1 MSIEA
6 MVWALKKAPVSEPM
20 EALILVGLADHAG
33 DDGTD
38 AYPSQ
43 ALLAKYGRC
52 SPSTVKR
59 RLASL
64 ESAGLIQRGD
74 QQKVAHLPPNRRP
87 IVWDLNL
94 HVVTCAGQHAEDVIE
109 HPEEILG
116 GQPDPPVTTDT
127 PDTPNFGGSQ
137 VTGGSLGESWGVT
150 QDTLGGHGWTTNRPL
165 TSLKPSFEDSAPA
178 KPAKA
183 VAAHVIPADFHLTPE
198 RALWVRENAPAIVNA
213 KRETD
218 RFIDYFRGEGGKK
231 KNWETTW
238 RNWMRKEQTDAER
251 RGWKPPTPNQQS
263 HVPTGYAMFNR

>member
-6 MVWALKKAPVSEPM
+6 MVWALKKAPVSEPV

-38 AYPSQ
+38 AFPSQ

-64 ESAGLIQRGD
+64 EGAGLIVRGD
-74 QQKVAHLPPNRRP
+74 QQKVDHLPVNRRP
-87 IVWDLNL
+87 IVWDLSL
-94 HVVTCAGQHAEDVIE
+94 HIVVTNATHGEDIIE

-116 GQPDPPVTTDT
+116 GHADSPVTTDT
-127 PDTPNFGGSQ
+127 PNLGGSDGFGGSPG
-137 VTGGSLGESWGVT
+137 TSWGVT
-150 QDTLGGHGWTTNRPL
+150 QDTLGGHGWPTNRPL
-165 TSLKPSFEDSAPA
+165 TSLKPSISSDPPSKASKAPA
-178 KPAKA
+178 AHAIPDDFALTEDRSAWAKE
-183 VAAHVIPADFHLTPE
+183 H
-198 RALWVRENAPAIVNA
+198 APAVHA

-218 RFIDYFRGEGGKK
+218 SFVDYWRGNGGKK
-231 KNWETTW
+231 KDWHGTW
-238 RNWMRKEQTDAER
+238 RNWMRKAQTDLER